1 MGAGVGHL
9 ELCPAALWFRGGL
22 NMMVVNRAG
31 RQAGRMTASDALGRG
46 EPGLWVTGIQGTS
59 SLESV
64 FFCERAVSYNISR
77 NPAGF
82 LLREETDLTWQLWG
96 SLRSALRKHLPGK
109 VISFMGPYY
118 SSVIT

>member
-64 FFCERAVSYNISR
+64 FFFVKGLFHTTSAEI
-77 NPAGF
+77 
-82 LLREETDLTWQLWG
+82 LLNFCSG
-96 SLRSALRKHLPGK
+96 RKR
-109 VISFMGPYY
+109 
-118 SSVIT
+118 T